1 MVDLNKLSSASLAP
15 EEPAV
20 RQAIELLFFAYR
32 DFTSGPDEVL
42 ADFGYGRAH
51 HRVIHFVGR
60 NPGITVQQLLRILRI
75 TKQSLSRVLGALI
88 HDGYIEQVKGRRD
101 KRLRHLHLTD
111 RGRELEAACSAPQRR
126 LVAEAF
132 AEAGIDAVHGYTA
145 VLKALID
152 PGDRADVL
160 AMIEKD

>member
-1 MVDLNKLSSASLAP
+1 MVDLNKLDSAEVAP
-15 EEPAV
+15 DEPAV

-60 NPGITVQQLLRILRI
+60 YPGITVQQLLRILSI
-75 TKQSLSRVLGALI
+75 TKQSLSRVLSALI
-88 HDGYIEQVKGRRD
+88 RDGYIEQVKGRRD
-101 KRLRHLHLTD
+101 KRLRHLHLTE
-111 RGRELEAACSAPQRR
+111 RGRALEAACSAPQRR
-126 LVAEAF
+126 QVADALG
-132 AEAGIDAVHGYTA
+132 EAGPEAVHGFAA

-152 PGDRADVL
+152 ESNRAEVL
-160 AMIEKD
+160 SMIERD